1 MLFVNGESSALVS
14 AATLPS
20 ATEQIG
26 GRTTTILIIDDHQ
39 SFAELLAAA
48 LDTVPAM
55 CCVGIAT
62 TAAAGISRAAEL
74 KPTVVV
80 TDIHMPAHDGLFA
93 SRHIREVSPNSLI
106 AVVTAYTEPEWISR
120 AAQAGACAFIP
131 KGGSLSEMI
140 DVLSHIRAGQM
151 LVAPSTFNAAPQRT
165 RNASEAK
172 VSPLTNRELEVLK
185 YLGQGVQTEGIGRI
199 LGVSVHTCRGYMKA
213 LHSKLGV
220 TTQLEAVI
228 KAQALGIIGV
238 PGAR

>member
-1 MLFVNGESSALVS
+1 VSALPFESTAGQV
-14 AATLPS
+14 A
-20 ATEQIG
+20 E
-26 GRTTTILIIDDHQ
+26 RTTSVLIIDDHR
-39 SFAELLAAA
+39 SFAELLAAS
-48 LDTVPAM
+48 LNTVQGM
-55 CCVGIAT
+55 SCVGIAT
-62 TAAAGISRAAEL
+62 TAAAGISRAAQL
-74 KPTVVV
+74 QPTVVV
-80 TDIHMPAHDGLFA
+80 TDIHMPAEDGLFA
-93 SRHIREVSPNSLI
+93 CRHIREVSPSSLI

-151 LVAPSTFNAAPQRT
+151 LVAPSTFNAAPERI
-165 RNASEAK
+165 RNAAAAT

-228 KAQALGIIGV
+228 KAQTLGIIGV
-238 PGAR
+238 PGGR

>member
-1 MLFVNGESSALVS
+1 MVS
-14 AATLPS
+14 APTIQQAAGQLTV
-20 ATEQIG
+20 Q
-26 GRTTTILIIDDHQ
+26 TTTILIIDDHR

-48 LDTVPAM
+48 LDTVPGM
-55 CCVGIAT
+55 SCVGIAT
-62 TAAAGISRAAEL
+62 TAAAGITRAAEL
-74 KPTVVV
+74 EPAVVV
-80 TDIHMPAHDGLFA
+80 TDIHMPTQDGLYA
-93 SRHIREVSPNSLI
+93 TRRIREASPKSLI

-140 DVLSHIRAGQM
+140 DVLSRIRAGQM
-151 LVAPSTFNAAPQRT
+151 LVAPSTFNVAPERNRHAAAAT
-165 RNASEAK
+165 

-228 KAQALGIIGV
+228 KAQTLGIIGV
-238 PGAR
+238 PGGR

>member
-1 MLFVNGESSALVS
+1 MVS
-14 AATLPS
+14 APTIQPAAGQLGV
-20 ATEQIG
+20 Q
-26 GRTTTILIIDDHQ
+26 TTSILIIDDHR

-48 LDTVPAM
+48 LDTVPGM
-55 CCVGIAT
+55 NCVGIAT

-74 KPTVVV
+74 EPAVVV
-80 TDIHMPAHDGLFA
+80 TDIHMPAQDGLFA
-93 SRHIREVSPNSLI
+93 TRRIREVSPNSLI

-140 DVLSHIRAGQM
+140 DVLSRIRAGQM
-151 LVAPSTFNAAPQRT
+151 LVAPSTFNVAPARN
-165 RNASEAK
+165 RNAAAASVA
-172 VSPLTNRELEVLK
+172 PLTNRELEVLK

-228 KAQALGIIGV
+228 KAQTLGIIGV
-238 PGAR
+238 PGGR